1 MRTLSTMLSLIATVL
16 VLVGLLLVIVGGL
29 AFLLAAFREGVLWGL
44 ACLFVPFATLAFL
57 VIHWQK
63 AKDSFFLQLYGVA
76 AIFGAVLLDN
86 TGLPW
91 PLG

>member
-1 MRTLSTMLSLIATVL
+1 MRTMSTMLSLIATVL
-16 VLVGLLLVIVGGL
+16 VLVGLVLVLVGGI
-29 AFLLAAFREGVLWGL
+29 AFLIAAFREGVLWGL

-63 AKDSFFLQLYGVA
+63 AKDSFFLQLYGLA
-76 AIFGAVLLDN
+76 AMLGAVLLDSTN
-86 TGLPW
+86 LPW